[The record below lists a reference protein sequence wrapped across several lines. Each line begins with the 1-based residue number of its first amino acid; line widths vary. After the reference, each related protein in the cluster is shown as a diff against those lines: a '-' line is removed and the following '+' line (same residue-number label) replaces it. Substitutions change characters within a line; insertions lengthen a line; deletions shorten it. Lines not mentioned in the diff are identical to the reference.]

1 MRYFL
6 CLFFFLAS
14 FGLQGRA
21 QKRHLRVA
29 IYPEEPFVMYEL
41 DSTLYGISIELWRH
55 IAIANDW
62 EYDFVE
68 YEHVLQV
75 FSDLAR
81 RRVDICINPLVVS
94 STRLRQFDFTQPFF
108 ISGLGIAINEGEDS
122 QVKSFLNN
130 IFSMEFLAL
139 ILFVIMIVFVLG
151 TIIWFVEKQNK
162 NRDFGRGFEGILDGI
177 WWSTVTITTVGYGD
191 KIPKTKLGRII
202 SMFWMFASLTLISSF
217 TATVTSNLTIKRLDL
232 GINSIKSLKEAKNIG
247 VILHS
252 NADDYLQKAQIDP
265 SRTFEN
271 AQAALEALEKKQIKY
286 FFHNKNLM
294 NYLIKHDERFEN
306 LKVLPFTLNKQY
318 FSFVLPRRSPL
329 LRRINPHLV
338 DRINQ
343 QQWRDFLNSYNLR
356 DD

>member
-1 MRYFL
+1 MRYFFCL
-6 CLFFFLAS
+6 LFFLTS
-14 FGLQGRA
+14 LGLEGRE
-21 QKRHLRVA
+21 QKRRLRVA
-29 IYPEEPFVMYEL
+29 IYHEEPFVMHEL
-41 DSTLYGISIELWRH
+41 DSTLYGISIELWRY
-55 IAIANDW
+55 IATSNEW

-81 RRVDICINPLVVS
+81 RRVDVCINPLVVS

-108 ISGLGIAINEGEDS
+108 ISGLGIAVNEGEDS

-130 IFSMEFLAL
+130 IFSREFLAL
-139 ILFVIMIVFVLG
+139 ILLVIAIVFVLG
-151 TIIWFVEKQNK
+151 TIIWMIEKRNQ
-162 NRDFGRGFEGILDGI
+162 NRDFRNGFDGILDGI

-191 KIPKTKLGRII
+191 KIPKTKMGRIV

-232 GINSIKSLKEAKNIG
+232 GINSIKSLKEAKKIG
-247 VILHS
+247 VVLHS
-252 NADDYLQKAQIDP
+252 NADDYLQKANIEP

-271 AQAALEALEKKQIKY
+271 AQEALQALESKQIKY

-294 NYLIKHDERFEN
+294 NYLIKHDEKFAS
-306 LKVLPFTLNKQY
+306 LSVLPFTLNKQY
-318 FSFVLPRRSPL
+318 FSFILPRRSPL